1 MLKACNSEVFKNYT
15 SFDHTCN
22 QGIWCTEWPPCLKSL
37 DFGGYPAALRIQS
50 QKLFVTVLYTCK
62 QKRRSMEGKE
72 NKTHQCQFGLN
83 MTNFVL
89 TSMSSGSLPKF
100 FIWYWGRSLLIW
112 SCKPGNN
119 KKKRL
124 RRSSRCI
131 FAACFHSSESSFGL
145 ESIFSGSWHGSSL
158 IGIAPVSVTFGG
170 QSNWMTSAGFFNLQ
184 KLDWLAAA
192 TNSDQIKRRQHYSTT
207 YFFLNSPPDQDS
219 QDIRDTTS
227 WISVQIPAQLV
238 AISKHSR
245 PGNAVSQHPRWTCV
259 SCPVTPGSL
268 SKQIA

>member
-119 KKKRL
+119 KKNGFEDL
-124 RRSSRCI
+124 R
-131 FAACFHSSESSFGL
+131 AASLLLVFTHLNLLLAWSP
-145 ESIFSGSWHGSSL
+145 FSA
-158 IGIAPVSVTFGG
+158 APDTDPV
-170 QSNWMTSAGFFNLQ
+170 WSA
-184 KLDWLAAA
+184 
-192 TNSDQIKRRQHYSTT
+192 
-207 YFFLNSPPDQDS
+207 
-219 QDIRDTTS
+219 
-227 WISVQIPAQLV
+227 
-238 AISKHSR
+238 
-245 PGNAVSQHPRWTCV
+245 
-259 SCPVTPGSL
+259 
-268 SKQIA
+268 